1 MLCVHKLPAIFCRA
15 ELRCQLQLTYRTTVE
30 VGSLRTKTI
39 GHESI
44 SYFSDT
50 KSKLHDS
57 FGKTKSIL

>member
-1 MLCVHKLPAIFCRA
+1 M
-15 ELRCQLQLTYRTTVE
+15 RCQLQLTYRTTIE

-39 GHESI
+39 GYESI

-57 FGKTKSIL
+57 FGKTKSI